1 MSRFSCYL
9 FIWLML
15 ATVEVRA
22 NITVLAYHDV
32 ADQASRQMSVG
43 NSTVSTENLR
53 AQFEWL
59 KTHDYEVIGVD
70 ALLEARQGKRTLPE
84 KAVLLSFDDGYASV
98 YDKVYPLLKAYH
110 YPALIALVS
119 HWLEVGD
126 GLQVPFSER
135 ETWPRDHFLSWK
147 QIREMAGSGL
157 VEVASHSH
165 DSHRGIPGNPA
176 LDLQPAY
183 VTRHYD
189 PATQTYEND
198 AAYARRLREEMQ
210 QGSDTIYHHVGVRPR
225 VMVWPYGHYNQPALA
240 AAAEAGMSITLGLE
254 DGHNTLADLPQ
265 MKRMLI
271 SDNPGIDDFAT
282 IMTTERENPPQRVA
296 HVDLDYVYDANP
308 AQLDRNLRS
317 LTTRM
322 KELDITTVYLEA
334 FADPD
339 GDGNADALY
348 FPNRHLPVRA
358 DLFGHVAWRLRTW
371 AHARVYAW
379 LPVLAFR
386 VKAPADWFVHEWK
399 DGKIQPGSHIYQRLS
414 PYHPEARR
422 VIGEIYEDLARYANI
437 NGILFHDDAILSD
450 FEDLSPAGLADL
462 ASHPELPQDFQ
473 RLHAEPAHRLQWAKH
488 KTRALIDLT
497 NELTARVRYY
507 RPGIKTAR
515 NMYTEPLLRPHAEE
529 WYAQSFPALLE
540 GYDYVALEAMPFMEK
555 ASDPRQW
562 LTDLVSRVA
571 AHPQGLSKT
580 VFELQAVDW
589 NTRTDIPMPVM
600 MEQVRQLRRAGVQH
614 IGYYPDDMVRNHP
627 HTGDLASV
635 LDPRRAP

>member
-1 MSRFSCYL
+1 MHHLL
-9 FIWLML
+9 FCLIVLITP
-15 ATVEVRA
+15 AITHAVES
-22 NITVLAYHDV
+22 ITVLAYHDV
-32 ADQASRQMSVG
+32 ADQAARQRSVG

-59 KTHDYEVIGVD
+59 KTHHYQVISVND
-70 ALLEARQGKRTLPE
+70 LLAARQGKRKLPE
-84 KAVLLSFDDGYASV
+84 KSVMLTFDDGYVSV

-110 YPALIALVS
+110 YPALIALVDT
-119 HWLEVGD
+119 WLEVGE

-135 ETWPRDHFLSWK
+135 ETWPRERFLSWK
-147 QIREMAGSGL
+147 QIREMVDSGW

-165 DSHRGIPGNPA
+165 DSHRGIPGNPV

-183 VTRHYD
+183 VTRLYD
-189 PATQTYEND
+189 ADHGTYEND
-198 AAYARRLREEMQ
+198 EAYARRLREEMRQ
-210 QGSDTIYHHVGVRPR
+210 SSDTLYRHAGVRPR
-225 VMVWPYGHYNQPALA
+225 VMVWPYGHFNQPALA
-240 AAAEAGMSITLGLE
+240 AARETGMSITMGLE

-271 SDNPGIDDFAT
+271 TDDPGIEDFAA
-282 IMTTERENPPQRVA
+282 IMTTERENPVQRVA
-296 HVDLDYVYDANP
+296 QVDLDYVYDENP
-308 AQLDRNLRS
+308 AQFDRNLRS
-317 LTTRM
+317 LITRI
-322 KELDITTVYLEA
+322 KEMDITTVYLEA

-358 DLFGHVAWRLRTW
+358 DVFNRVAWRLRTW
-371 AHARVYAW
+371 AHARVYGW

-386 VKAPADWFVHEWK
+386 VNAPDDWFVHEWK
-399 DGKIQPGSHIYQRLS
+399 DGKIQLSSHIYKRLS

-450 FEDLSPAGLADL
+450 YEDLSPAGLAEL
-462 ASHPELPQDFQ
+462 TTHQELPRDFT

-497 NELTARVRYY
+497 HELTARVKYF

-515 NMYTEPLLRPHAEE
+515 NLYTEPLIHPHAEE

-540 GYDYVALEAMPFMEK
+540 AYDYVALEAMPFMEK
-555 ASDPRQW
+555 ASDPKQW
-562 LTDLVSRVA
+562 MTDLVSLVA
-571 AHPQGLSKT
+571 AQPDGLKKT

-600 MEQVRQLRRAGVQH
+600 MEQVRLIRKAGGQH